1 MSMSEPPNLR
11 TEATRLRRGNRELAM
26 LNRIAEALSRS
37 VDLHEAVQTTLAY
50 MADLLGLHTGWVWLL
65 REGSDQ
71 SYLAAAQNLPPGLAN
86 YPQRM
91 EGWCYCLDTF
101 KRGDMAGAANVNIIT
116 CTRLKALVDDAEGL
130 RYHASVPLYASRGEK
145 LGVLN
150 LASPDWRELST
161 DDLRLLHTV
170 GNLLSIAIERARLYA
185 RSVELGAIEERT
197 RLARE
202 LHDTVAQGLT
212 ATALQLESADAL
224 LEAGH
229 DTDLRDERVHDAI
242 RRALELTRATLD
254 EVRRSVMDLR
264 AAPLEGQ
271 SLAQALRALAKQ
283 EPFLHGVRLRVSI
296 TGANHPLPQQLE
308 SGVYRIVQEAITN
321 IARHAQAQHAS
332 VRLVITSQQ
341 VRCVIRDDGRGFDPS
356 HPTAERFGLI
366 GINERARLLGG
377 TLRIQSS
384 PGAGAVVELTI
395 PLQAT

>member
-1 MSMSEPPNLR
+1 MSMSDPPNLR

-229 DTDLRDERVHDAI
+229 DADLRDERVHDAI

-296 TGANHPLPQQLE
+296 TGANHPLPQHLE

>member
-1 MSMSEPPNLR
+1 MSDPPDLR
-11 TEATRLRRGNRELAM
+11 AEARRLRRGNRELAM
-26 LNRIAEALSRS
+26 LNRIAESLSRS
-37 VDLHEAVQTTLAY
+37 VDPHDAVQTTLAQ
-50 MADLLGLHTGWVWLL
+50 MADLFGLRTGWVWLL

-71 SYLAAAQNLPPGLAN
+71 SYLAAARNLPPGLAN
-86 YPQRM
+86 YPRRM

-101 KRGDMAGAANVNIIT
+101 RQGDMAGAANVNIIT
-116 CTRLKALVDDAEGL
+116 CTRLKALVNDADGL

-185 RSVELGAIEERT
+185 RSVELGALEERT

-202 LHDTVAQGLT
+202 LHDTVAQSLT

-224 LEAGH
+224 LDAGH
-229 DTDLRDERVHDAI
+229 DTDLRAERIHTAV
-242 RRALELTRATLD
+242 RQALELTRATLE

-271 SLAQALRALAKQ
+271 SLAQALRDLAKR
-283 EPFLHGVRLRVSI
+283 EPLLHGVRLRVSI
-296 TGANHPLPQQLE
+296 TGANHPLPQRLE
-308 SGVYRIVQEAITN
+308 SAIYRIVQEALTN
-321 IARHAQAQHAS
+321 IARHAQAQRAS
-332 VRLVITSQQ
+332 VRLVITPQQ
-341 VRCVIRDDGRGFDPS
+341 VRCVISDNGRGFDPTQT
-356 HPTAERFGLI
+356 PANRFGLI
-366 GINERARLLGG
+366 GISERAKLLGG

-384 PGAGAVVELTI
+384 PGAGAVVEFTI
-395 PLQAT
+395 PLKAS